1 MDQLDIYISGY
12 GVVAKEFVQLIHD
25 KAETIA
31 SRYSITPKIKG
42 IIIREGIVQSE
53 EGLDLTR
60 LLHYGVGTMA
70 IKDYAK
76 DSHYPIQPL
85 DQMSG
90 HVLIEATSTNAN
102 DGEPAY
108 SYIKQAL
115 TSHMDVVSISKGALV
130 HHYEELMQLSQSVNR
145 RIKFSGAT
153 AAALPTLDVGEYSLA
168 GMTLTRFEGVLNG
181 TTSYI
186 LDDMHEHDIDPVVS
200 LQRAQEVGIAEKDP
214 EMDVSGKDSA
224 NKLFLLANRFFNQN
238 CHLQDVSVDGIMN
251 VTRNQIADAK
261 VSNQKIVLLASAVMD
276 NQTIHMHVRPTPI
289 SMAHPLANLAPKEKG
304 ICFYTE
310 EMGRVAVIG
319 GASSPVGAAGAALKD
334 MINLVQANF

>member
-1 MDQLDIYISGY
+1 MDIYISGY
-12 GVVAKEFVQLIHD
+12 GVVAKEFVQLIHN
-25 KAETIA
+25 KAETIE
-31 SRYSITPKIKG
+31 SRYTIKPKIKG

-53 EGLDLTR
+53 GGLDLPR

-70 IKDYAK
+70 VKDYAK
-76 DSHYPIQPL
+76 DSQYPIQPI

-90 HVLIEATSTNAN
+90 HVLVEATSTNAN

-130 HHYEELMQLSQSVNR
+130 HHYEELMKLSESVNR

-186 LDDMHEHDIDPVVS
+186 LDDMHEQEVDFSVS
-200 LQRAQEVGIAEKDP
+200 LQRAQEAGIAEKDP
-214 EMDVSGKDSA
+214 AMDVSGKDSA
-224 NKLFLLANRFFNQN
+224 NKLLLLANRFFSLNN
-238 CHLQDVSVDGIMN
+238 HIQDVDVTGIMA
-251 VTRNQIADAK
+251 VTKEQIADAK
-261 VSNQKIVLLASAVMD
+261 ASNHKIVLLASAVLD
-276 NQTIHMHVRPTPI
+276 KQTIHMNVQPTSIPT
-289 SMAHPLANLAPKEKG
+289 AHPLANLAPKEKG

-310 EMGRVAVIG
+310 EMGRVAVTG